1 MTTPPTSAPPGDDHV
16 VTYDSAADVARRIR
30 ALPTP
35 VLIAFDCDGVLA
47 PLVDHA
53 DDATLLDGVADL
65 LSGLVAQ
72 PDTTVAVISGRS
84 LEGLAQFDFAGDII
98 VVGSHGAERRHRAT
112 PALTDDEAARLAQLD
127 ALAVDACEVAG
138 EGAWI
143 ERKPAGVVVHV
154 VQADPERGVRAL
166 ASAAAAAD
174 EVAGAVTVPGRAVM
188 ELLAR
193 STDKGTAL
201 AALRSELGVA
211 SAIYF
216 GDDVTDEHAFGVLG
230 SDDVGVKIGPAPTA
244 ARMRLADPD
253 AVRAILEIIAGTR

>member
-1 MTTPPTSAPPGDDHV
+1 MSAPTDIV
-16 VTYDSAADVARRIR
+16 YDAPMDVARRIDSTER
-30 ALPTP
+30 PR
-35 VLIAFDCDGVLA
+35 LIAFDCDGVLA

-53 DDATLLDGVADL
+53 DDAVLLDGVAGL
-65 LSGLVAQ
+65 LSGLVAR
-72 PDTTVAVISGRS
+72 PDTAVAVVSGRS
-84 LEGLAQFDFAGDII
+84 LEGLAQFDFADDII

-112 PALTDDEAARLAQLD
+112 PALTNDEAARLAQLD
-127 ALAVDACEVAG
+127 AVAVDACEIAG

-174 EVAGAVTVPGRAVM
+174 KVAGAVTVPGRAVM

-201 AALRSELGVA
+201 AELRDELGSA

-216 GDDVTDEHAFGVLG
+216 GDDITDEHAFGVLG

-244 ARMRLADPD
+244 ATMRLADPD
-253 AVRAILEIIAGTR
+253 AVRTILEIIAATG